1 MPVPRWV
8 RARRPRRAPIE
19 HVPARRRSHRRGD
32 KWIAR
37 EFAPHRLN
45 ETIHDLAA
53 VPLREAATLTSE
65 DEESA
70 RKIAECDRKLAGY
83 RATLDAG
90 ADPRIVAAW
99 ISETEAEKAR
109 YQLSALPVATKR
121 RMSEAEIKSI
131 VDRLADIARI
141 LVDADPKTRQKSPV
155 SLDSS
160 WHITQGGS

>member
-1 MPVPRWV
+1 VYLREDAV
-8 RARRPRRAPIE
+8 IGE
-19 HVPARRRSHRRGD
+19 VD

-53 VPLREAATLTSE
+53 VPLREAATLTSQ

-83 RATLDAG
+83 RATLDAVG
-90 ADPRIVAAW
+90 DPRIVAAW

-121 RMSEAEIKSI
+121 RMSEAEIKSQI
-131 VDRLADIARI
+131 KAPQDLYSESVRGPRPTNRARSRNRPDQDYCDRHCR
-141 LVDADPKTRQKSPV
+141 
-155 SLDSS
+155 
-160 WHITQGGS
+160 